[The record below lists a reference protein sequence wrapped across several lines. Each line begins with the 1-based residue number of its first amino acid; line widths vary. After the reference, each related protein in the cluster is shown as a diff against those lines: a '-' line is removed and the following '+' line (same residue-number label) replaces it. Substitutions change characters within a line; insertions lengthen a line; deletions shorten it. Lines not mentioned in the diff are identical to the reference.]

1 MKEIESKYQQER
13 LIAIL
18 ELLKSDGRV
27 SVADLSRQFGVSG
40 VTIRNDL
47 RMLHAEGKLIKTF
60 GGAIY
65 RENKTAPGLF
75 DARNTSMTR
84 EKKLIAGKAAGL
96 VAHGEVIYLDA
107 SVTVMEMIPFILDRT
122 NLTVITNSLEV
133 ASNLSILSDHSIIML
148 GGAIFK
154 ESFATTWAYPEI
166 IAPDVNIGTAFFGA
180 LGFSARTGLTDRNI
194 NVIHQKRYILGKS
207 HRAVALIDSSKW
219 GRISFGTFARPE
231 QIGLIISDKGAPAG
245 EVEALRRSGVEVVLV

>member
-1 MKEIESKYQQER
+1 MKPIESKYQIER
-13 LIAIL
+13 LKAIL
-18 ELLKSDGRV
+18 ERLKNEGRV
-27 SVADLSRQFGVSG
+27 TVAELSRLYGVSG
-40 VTIRNDL
+40 VTIRGDL
-47 RMLHAEGKLIKTF
+47 RRLHDEGKLIKTF

-65 RENKTAPGLF
+65 LEHKTAPGLF
-75 DARNTSMTR
+75 DSRNSSMVE
-84 EKKLIAGKAAGL
+84 EKKRIAEKAAGL
-96 VAHGEVIYLDA
+96 VESGQVIYLDA

-166 IAPDVNIGTAFFGA
+166 IAPEVNIGTAFFGA

-194 NVIHQKRYILGKS
+194 NVIHQKRYILDKS
-207 HRAVALIDSSKW
+207 HRAIALVDSTKW
-219 GRISFGTFARPE
+219 GRVSFGTFAKPE
-231 QIGLIISDKGAPAG
+231 RINTVISDAGAPPE
-245 EVEALRRSGVEVVLV
+245 EVAELRRIGVEVLLA